1 MLNLVSF
8 VIALG
13 ILIFVHELGHFL
25 FAKLFGVG
33 VEKFSLGFGPKIFGK
48 TIGDTEYLVSAI
60 PLGGYVK
67 MVGEGDD
74 PDAPPAEPGR
84 SFAEKSPAQRI
95 CIVAAGPMFNIIFAY
110 LVYSTILMAGVQML
124 TAKISVIKDKP
135 AARSGLKD
143 NDLVKKINGRP
154 IRYWDDL
161 ASAVVDGK
169 GAPLDITVQRGSEEL
184 SFRVT
189 PESIKDK
196 NIFSEMINRPAIGV
210 TSAGETVTE
219 HYSPGEALAK
229 GGALTWSL
237 TRLTGKLLLKLMS
250 GAISVKDNLGG
261 PLSIADMAGKQA
273 AAGMDSFFLFLAGL
287 SVNLG
292 VLNLLPIPI
301 LDGGHVVFNLWE
313 LIFRRPVSVR
323 IREAAQK
330 IGLVTLIALMLLA
343 IYLDIDK
350 YLRLWLL

>member
-48 TIGDTEYLVSAI
+48 RIGDTEYLVSAI

-74 PDAPPAEPGR
+74 PEAPAAEPGR
-84 SFAEKSPAQRI
+84 SFAEKSPARRI
-95 CIVAAGPMFNIIFAY
+95 CIVAAGPVFNLIFAY
-110 LVYSTILMAGVQML
+110 LVYSTILMFGVQML
-124 TAKISVIKDKP
+124 TAKINVIKDKP
-135 AARSGLKD
+135 AARAGLKD
-143 NDLVKKINGRP
+143 NDLVKRINGKQVRL
-154 IRYWDDL
+154 WDDL
-161 ASAVVDGK
+161 ATAVIDGK
-169 GAPLDITVQRGSEEL
+169 GAPLDITVQRGSDEL
-184 SFRVT
+184 SFKIT
-189 PESIKDK
+189 PENIKDK
-196 NIFSEMINRPAIGV
+196 NIFSETVSRPAIGV
-210 TSAGETVTE
+210 TSTGDTVTE
-219 HYSPGEALAK
+219 NYSPVAAFTK
-229 GGALTWSL
+229 GGVLTWNL
-237 TRLTGKLLLKLMS
+237 TRLTGKLLLKLVS
-250 GAISVKDNLGG
+250 GSISVKDNLGG

-313 LIFRRPVSVR
+313 LIFRRPVSVQ
-323 IREAAQK
+323 IREVAQK

-343 IYLDIDK
+343 IYLDFDK

>member
-8 VIALG
+8 VVALG
-13 ILIFVHELGHFL
+13 ILIFVHEFGHFL

-33 VEKFSLGFGPKIFGK
+33 VEKFSLGFGPKLVGK
-48 TIGDTEYLVSAI
+48 KIGDTEYLVSAV

-74 PDAPPAEPGR
+74 AEAAVAEPGR
-84 SFAEKSPAQRI
+84 SFAEKSPARRI
-95 CIVAAGPMFNIIFAY
+95 CIVAAGPVFNIIFAY
-110 LVYSTILMAGVQML
+110 LVYSSILMTGVQML
-124 TAKISVIKDKP
+124 TAKIHVLKDKP
-135 AARSGLKD
+135 AALAGLKD
-143 NDLVKKINGRP
+143 NDLVKRINGKP
-154 IRYWDDL
+154 IRFWDDL

-169 GAPLDITVQRGSEEL
+169 GAPLDITVQRGTDEL
-184 SFRVT
+184 SFKVI
-189 PESIKDK
+189 PENIKDK
-196 NIFSEMINRPAIGV
+196 NIFSETISRPAIGV
-210 TSAGETVTE
+210 SSAGDTVTE
-219 HYSPGEALAK
+219 HYDPMTALTK
-229 GGALTWSL
+229 GGELTWNL
-237 TRLTGKLLLKLMS
+237 TALTGKLLLKLVS
-250 GAISVKDNLGG
+250 GEISVKNNLGG

-313 LIFRRPVSVR
+313 LIFRRPVSAR
-323 IREAAQK
+323 TREVAQK
-330 IGLVTLIALMLLA
+330 IGLVILVSLMLLA
-343 IYLDIDK
+343 IYLDFDK